1 MALRRWWGWGLV
13 SVLLWPTWAFAG
25 TRCTQNTV
33 VTSTVNT
40 GGTRSDLSD
49 RPSRVCS
56 VEFIANG
63 ANGFAQVFDSPDDT
77 ESHGQSENVSEPGA
91 AAAGN
96 YASAWYGEEGKPTTH
111 GLDALVYN
119 GTAIIQWSSGP

>member
-1 MALRRWWGWGLV
+1 MTLWVRWGLV
-13 SVLLWPTWAFAG
+13 ALLCVVAPSAWAG

-33 VTSTVNT
+33 VTSSAST
-40 GGTRSDLSD
+40 GGTYSDLSD
-49 RPSRVCS
+49 RPARVCS

-63 ANGFAQVFDSPDDT
+63 AKGFAQVFDSPNDL

-91 AAAGN
+91 ATAGD

-111 GLDALVYN
+111 GLDVLVYN